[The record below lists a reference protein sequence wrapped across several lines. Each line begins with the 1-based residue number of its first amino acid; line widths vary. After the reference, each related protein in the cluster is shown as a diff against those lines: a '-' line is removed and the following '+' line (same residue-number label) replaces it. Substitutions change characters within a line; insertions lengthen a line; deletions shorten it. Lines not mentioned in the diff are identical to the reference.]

1 MAQRKVLLVSST
13 AFIGSFVHCS
23 IFQECNY
30 HITPEM
36 TAVNKTV
43 SECDE
48 KYLTFNSSFVFDAVA
63 RFQYGQLLP
72 N

>member
-1 MAQRKVLLVSST
+1 MARRKVLHLSS
-13 AFIGSFVHCS
+13 AVFIGIFVYGC
-23 IFQECNY
+23 ILQECNY
-30 HITPEM
+30 HIIPEM
-36 TAVNKTV
+36 TTINKTV

-48 KYLTFNSSFVFDAVA
+48 KYLTFNCSFVFDIVA

>member
-1 MAQRKVLLVSST
+1 MAQRKVLPVSST
-13 AFIGSFVHCS
+13 VFIGNFVHCS

-48 KYLTFNSSFVFDAVA
+48 KYVTFNCGFVFDIVA
-63 RFQYGQLLP
+63 RFQYGQLHP